1 MSITLKSKDDKTN
14 FRGCKKARFFAY
26 AQNDRSHDETALYS
40 VIPSSA
46 RNLKPKKLTK
56 SFQKLISVFSAF
68 AIAAGTP
75 LPVAIAHAQSAE
87 SAVTFDDGTLSQ
99 LSDDFNWHLD
109 ERYIYNSSQT
119 VRTVSVADVGEPH
132 GYAMK
137 ILHHGNYPIP
147 ITHSV
152 SADGSSPVIV
162 EFSYKEDGFGQP
174 RVWLTGK
181 TADGSSKTIEVIEST
196 NSYTWQFKFCHGET
210 HTMPRAEQWR
220 RVRLVFD
227 LQSGDVTLAHWAEAS
242 PYDVTEV
249 VASGALSALS
259 SIDTVQLRPYT
270 RTEDGNAIYID
281 DIHIYE
287 KTNFAIEG
295 FSIAD
300 GAHGIWADVTPELRF
315 NMPLAP
321 IESQNLSLTVDGYDT
336 QGKKLSASDYS
347 IVPSRLGSA
356 VALESLKRFQ
366 PYKPCRISISGVAQD
381 LWGRE
386 IAVDETLTFTPGALS
401 TGATQIADC
410 VFTLNGQIINY
421 IDYISSGTLGANI
434 TLAPDGG
441 KNEDFL
447 VALSVYDEDGALIA
461 IDIKSVNSPLATFAL
476 SAQVPND
483 GKDYSARLYA
493 WNSAVNPT
501 PHRASI
507 TGGTNM
513 KQSYITARATDISQV
528 ITVTD
533 EQVKQRMK
541 DVILMTPTSSKA
553 LVKNMVTD
561 INQQGNLTPEIHSGI
576 AFVPVVFTAKE
587 LGFSAELSDSAVAIS
602 ANGKVSSAKAGATQ
616 YIALGKEQTAPFA
629 PYEKNGDLMVS
640 IDAIANMLG
649 TQAIYDDGG
658 YIIVGK
664 DAESFNL
671 ANKTDKK
678 ILDKAI
684 APVIFHTPTA
694 DEVVAMLKTTSALKA
709 HPRLMVTADTI
720 EALKDKI
727 ANDPDAAE
735 WYKAFLANCNENYLN
750 ADMLEYQLKGVR
762 LLEVSRKVLEHV
774 SNLSFAYLIEGD
786 EKYAAKAIEQVM
798 NVCSSNFPDWN
809 QKHFLDV
816 AEMAAA
822 VAIGYD
828 WCNDKLSTAQKT
840 AICDALSQKA
850 FKYGLMQLRGEEFP
864 TTSGFWTDQTQ
875 ATYPGNWVSVCS
887 GGLSMAALAVGD
899 ESPELEAVAGEIVS
913 GCVPHLQRLVA
924 KFAPDGSWKEGP
936 TYWSYAY
943 KYLTFNFASMFS
955 ALGTDFGLS
964 KAPGLHKGAY
974 FMIAMTGSVA
984 NFDLANSDPRALSC
998 PQFMWLGA
1006 RYEDP
1011 SLTRYRKW
1019 FIKNFGVRPD
1029 FTDILWYTPSHDG
1042 DISAIATE
1050 TNTRE
1055 FPIAATRSGYGTD
1068 QFYVAF
1074 HGADDGG
1081 GRIVDLDCGQ
1091 YIIDLFGTR
1100 WIKDMGSEG
1109 EMYGSHGDEGIF
1121 LNDYPYYRMRAEA
1134 HNTIVVNPG
1143 YYEDQNYSVL
1153 KDVDTFCYNNRY
1165 TLMSSDFTDAYAFK
1179 GVQLFER
1186 SILADKVSMSTI
1198 IQDKVR
1204 MAVPSDFYSFIH
1216 VGGDIELSSDGK
1228 SAIISKGSNKMLVKL
1243 LGSDDFTFA
1252 AMPCVPLDGS
1262 PHVKYGADD
1271 SASRKLYI
1279 KADHITE
1286 ADYAICITPLCGN
1299 ETDAVAD
1306 VLADIT
1312 GFAIAECEAVPTASA
1327 ITVGGAPIEGFS
1339 PDKRIY
1345 TLSYV
1350 DYVKGLADISEVS
1363 IDAAGA
1369 DGAHVSVEQPVEDNR
1384 CARITVTNGNSTG
1397 YYFINFEY

>member
-1 MSITLKSKDDKTN
+1 MPNKSIK
-14 FRGCKKARFFAY
+14 
-26 AQNDRSHDETALYS
+26 
-40 VIPSSA
+40 
-46 RNLKPKKLTK
+46 
-56 SFQKLISVFSAF
+56 KLISLISAF
-68 AIAAGTP
+68 AIASGTP
-75 LPVAIAHAQSAE
+75 LPPAIANADANE
-87 SAVTFDDGTLSQ
+87 STVTFDDGTLSE
-99 LSDDFNWHLD
+99 LSSGSDWHLD
-109 ERYIYNSSQT
+109 SRYLYNPSQN

-147 ITHSV
+147 ITYSV
-152 SADGSSPVIV
+152 SADGSAPVIA

-174 RVWLTGK
+174 RVWLAGK
-181 TADGSSKTIEVIEST
+181 CADGSSKTIEVIEST
-196 NSYTWQFKFCHGET
+196 NSYTWQFKFCHSEIAA
-210 HTMPRAEQWR
+210 MPRAEQWR

-227 LQSGDVTLAHWAEAS
+227 LQSGDAILTHWAETS
-242 PYDVTEV
+242 PDDVTEV
-249 VASGALSALS
+249 VASGALSTLS
-259 SIDTVQLRPYT
+259 SIDTIQLRPYT
-270 RTEDGNAIYID
+270 RTKDGNAIYID

-300 GAHGIWADVTPELRF
+300 GAHGIRADVTPELRF
-315 NMPLAP
+315 NMPLAS
-321 IESQNLSLTVDGYDT
+321 IESQELSLTVDGYDT
-336 QGKKLSASDYS
+336 QGSKLSAGDYS
-347 IVPSRLGSA
+347 IVLSPQGNG
-356 VALESLKRFQ
+356 VAFESLKRFK
-366 PYKPCRISISGVAQD
+366 PYKPCSISISGEATD
-381 LWGRE
+381 LWGRKIE
-386 IAVDETLTFTPGALS
+386 VDETLSFTPATLS

-410 VFTLNGQIINY
+410 VFTLNGNTINNLDK
-421 IDYISSGTLGANI
+421 INSGILGADI

-441 KNEDFL
+441 KTMDFL
-447 VALSVYDEDGALIA
+447 VALSVYDGDGTLAA
-461 IDIKSVNSPLATFAL
+461 IDVKSAKSPLATFAL
-476 SAQVPND
+476 EVQVPSD
-483 GKDYSARLYA
+483 GNEYSARLYA
-493 WNSAVNPT
+493 WNCADNPT

-513 KQSYITARATDISQV
+513 KQTYIEARATDISQV

-541 DVILMTPTSSKA
+541 DVILMTPTSSSA
-553 LVKNMVTD
+553 LVKNVVTN
-561 INQQGNLTPEIHSGI
+561 INQSDNLTPEIHSGI
-576 AFVPVVFTAKE
+576 AFVPAVFIAKA
-587 LGFSAELSDSAVAIS
+587 LGFSAELSASAVTVLV
-602 ANGKVSSAKAGATQ
+602 NGKVSSAKAGDTG
-616 YIALGKEQTAPFA
+616 YIALGKEQTAHLA

-640 IDAIANMLG
+640 IDAIAGMLG
-649 TQAIYDDGG
+649 TQAMYDDGG

-664 DAESFNL
+664 DAHSFNL

-678 ILDKAI
+678 VLDKAI

-694 DEVVAMLKTTSALKA
+694 DEVVTMLKTNHAQKA

-720 EALKDKI
+720 EALKAKI

-735 WYKAFLANCNENYLN
+735 WYQAFLANCNENYLN
-750 ADMLEYQLKGVR
+750 ADLLAYELKGVR

-786 EKYAAKAIEQVM
+786 EKYAAKAIEQMM

-822 VAIGYD
+822 VAIGFD
-828 WCNDKLSTAQKT
+828 WCNDKLSTTQKAT
-840 AICDALSQKA
+840 ICEALSQKA
-850 FKYGLMQLRGEEFP
+850 FKYGLMQLRGEQYP
-864 TTSGFWTDQTQ
+864 TTSGFWTDLN
-875 ATYPGNWVSVCS
+875 APTYPGNWVSVCS

-899 ESPELEAVAGEIVS
+899 ESTELEAVAGEIVS

-943 KYLTFNFASMFS
+943 KYLTLNFASMFS
-955 ALGTDFGLS
+955 ALGTDFGIS

-984 NFDLANSDPRALSC
+984 NFDLANSDSRALSC

-1006 RYEDP
+1006 RYNDP

-1019 FIKNFGVRPD
+1019 FIQNFGVRPD

-1068 QFYVAF
+1068 QYYVAF

-1091 YIIDLFGTR
+1091 YIIDLFGNR

-1109 EMYGSHGDEGIF
+1109 EMYGSHGDEGIY
-1121 LNDYPYYRMRAEA
+1121 LYNYPYYRMRAEA

-1143 YYEDQNYSVL
+1143 YYEDQNFSSL
-1153 KDVDTFCYNNRY
+1153 KDIDIFRYNNRY
-1165 TLMSSDFTDAYAFK
+1165 TFMSSDFTDAYAFK

-1198 IQDKVR
+1198 IKDKVR
-1204 MAVPSDFYSFIH
+1204 MAVPSEFYSFIH
-1216 VGGDIELSSDGK
+1216 VGGDIDVSSDGK
-1228 SAIISKGSNKMLVKL
+1228 SAIISKGSNKMLIKL
-1243 LGSDDFTFA
+1243 LGSDDFSFGT
-1252 AMPCVPLDGS
+1252 MSCVPLDGS

-1271 SASRKLYI
+1271 SQSRKLYI
-1279 KADHITE
+1279 KADLITE
-1286 ADYAICITPLCGN
+1286 ADYAICITPLCGT

-1306 VLADIT
+1306 VMADVT
-1312 GFAIAECEAVPTASA
+1312 GFTITDREQVPTVSS
-1327 ITVGGAPIEGFS
+1327 ITVGGALIEGFS

-1345 TLSYV
+1345 TLSYA
-1350 DYVKGLADISEVS
+1350 DYIEGIADISKVS
-1363 IDAAGA
+1363 IDAASEA
-1369 DGAHVSVEQPVEDNR
+1369 QVSIEKPVEDNR
-1384 CARITVTNGNSTG
+1384 CARITVTDGNTTG
-1397 YYFINFEY
+1397 YYFINFES